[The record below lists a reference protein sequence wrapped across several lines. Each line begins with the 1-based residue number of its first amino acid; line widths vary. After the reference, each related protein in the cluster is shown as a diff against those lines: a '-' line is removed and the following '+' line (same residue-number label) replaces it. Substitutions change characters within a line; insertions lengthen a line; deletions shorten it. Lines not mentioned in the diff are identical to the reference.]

1 MHTHCK
7 LIHRYVI
14 LNTKIDALAARNEV
28 EKAGRIVEQQ
38 QHGRGIRTV
47 LVLKTRDG
55 ASTRSALLVHD
66 MVCDVDVL
74 AVTVNSASQL
84 YL

>member
-1 MHTHCK
+1 MCA
-7 LIHRYVI
+7 I
-14 LNTKIDALAARNEV
+14 LNTKINALATRNEM
-28 EKAGRIVEQQ
+28 KNAGRIVEQQ
-38 QHGRGIRTV
+38 QHGMDTRTV

-66 MVCDVDVL
+66 TVCDVDVL

-84 YL
+84 YLLYE